1 MREVNTEEIRK
12 TVKDL
17 FLKINYDIGSDVI
30 AALKKG
36 LETEESETGRAV
48 LEKITKELLMSRLQF
63 AKTRGFR

>member
-48 LEKITKELLMSRLQF
+48 LEQIVH
-63 AKTRGFR
+63 